1 MFTLHSLFPIPL
13 KERLLHR
20 GSAIWNSTLQF
31 NTESYISVIAP
42 SGTGKTTF
50 IHALYGIR
58 KDYEGIIEYK
68 SKNIKQLTV
77 EELASIRRNEIAIV
91 FQDLRLFPQLTIQ
104 ENILLKMV
112 LTNPLK
118 QQESINKM
126 AAYLS
131 IEHILDKPAHICSYG
146 EQQRAAIIRALVQPF
161 QYLLLDEP
169 FSHLDKENT
178 QKAIQLITETCN
190 QKKASLLIADLDENS
205 YFNYTQQYRL

>member
-1 MFTLHSLFPIPL
+1 MFTLDSLFPIPL
-13 KERLLHR
+13 KERLLNR
-20 GSAIWNSTLQF
+20 GSAIWHNTLQF
-31 NTESYISVIAP
+31 YANSYISIIAP

-50 IHALYGIR
+50 IHALYGMR
-58 KDYEGIIEYK
+58 KDYEGVIEYK
-68 SKNIKQLTV
+68 SKDIKQLTV
-77 EELASIRRNEIAIV
+77 EELASIRRNEISIV

-112 LTNPLK
+112 LDNPSQHK
-118 QQESINKM
+118 ERIHEM

-146 EQQRAAIIRALVQPF
+146 EQQRAAIIRALIQPF

-178 QKAIQLITETCN
+178 QKAIQLIAETCSQN
-190 QKKASLLIADLDENS
+190 KASLIIADLDENN